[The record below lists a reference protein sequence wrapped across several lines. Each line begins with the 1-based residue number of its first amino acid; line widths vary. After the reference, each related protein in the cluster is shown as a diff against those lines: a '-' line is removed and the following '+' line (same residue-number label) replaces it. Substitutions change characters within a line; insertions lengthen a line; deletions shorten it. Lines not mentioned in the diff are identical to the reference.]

1 MFLVLSLFGFVLAL
15 GVFVYLFDHFMGASD
30 TADLASTMAAM
41 REESA
46 PNETRK
52 TRRLRAA
59 A

>member
-30 TADLASTMAAM
+30 TADLASTMAAIQ
-41 REESA
+41 EESA
-46 PNETRK
+46 PDKARK
-52 TRRLRAA
+52 TSRLRAA

>member
-1 MFLVLSLFGFVLAL
+1 MFLVLSLVGFALAL
-15 GVFVYLFDHFMGASD
+15 GLFVYFFDHFMGASD
-30 TADLASTMAAM
+30 TAELASTMAAM

-46 PNETRK
+46 PDKPRK